1 MAMSWIVSIFSCNKL
16 SSFHQSLNKAEQM
29 VHFFCTEGNNKFSFQ
44 NRKLQSLFSAESA
57 ICLLH
62 FGKLLLCNPGFRH
75 KFMFHKSLNSTSHGG
90 IERRWKFTSSI
101 WFWKTP
107 FFLRLKMLV
116 MSTHLKLGHLSQE
129 LVYMGQSENTGDCWY
144 QFWIHFFDCDHNLVF
159 DLVDTWTSGPWGTNH
174 SHRGRPVAA
183 FPHSQSE
190 TRMNSIFL
198 IWGKFDQT
206 FTRYINVGHVSFS
219 WPTIVLLKC
228 LFGLSATA
236 CWTLGNLV
244 LSELFAPNGKC

>member
-62 FGKLLLCNPGFRH
+62 FGKLMLWNPGFRH

-107 FFLRLKMLV
+107 FFLRLEMLV

-144 QFWIHFFDCDHNLVF
+144 QFWIHFFDVTTIWCLVR
-159 DLVDTWTSGPWGTNH
+159 LTP
-174 SHRGRPVAA
+174 GRVVL
-183 FPHSQSE
+183 E
-190 TRMNSIFL
+190 E
-198 IWGKFDQT
+198 
-206 FTRYINVGHVSFS
+206 
-219 WPTIVLLKC
+219 PTIAIEDGLLQ
-228 LFGLSATA
+228 LFHIP
-236 CWTLGNLV
+236 NLRR
-244 LSELFAPNGKC
+244 EWIQYF

>member
-29 VHFFCTEGNNKFSFQ
+29 VQFFCTEGNNKFSFQ

-107 FFLRLKMLV
+107 FFLRLEMLV

-144 QFWIHFFDCDHNLVF
+144 QFWIHFFYCDHNGVWF
-159 DLVDTWTSGPWGTNH
+159 GYTWTSGPWGTNH

-190 TRMNSIFL
+190 TRINSIFR
-198 IWGKFDQT
+198 INGKFYQK
-206 FTRYINVGHVSFS
+206 FTRHINVGHVSFS
-219 WPTIVLLKC
+219 WPIMVSA
-228 LFGLSATA
+228 FGFQSTYILVGF
-236 CWTLGNLV
+236 LGI
-244 LSELFAPNGKC
+244 FAPNGKC

>member
-1 MAMSWIVSIFSCNKL
+1 MSWIVSIFSCNKL

-107 FFLRLKMLV
+107 FFLRLEMLV

-144 QFWIHFFDCDHNLVF
+144 QFWIHFFDVTTIWCLV
-159 DLVDTWTSGPWGTNH
+159 LLTP
-174 SHRGRPVAA
+174 GRVVL
-183 FPHSQSE
+183 E
-190 TRMNSIFL
+190 E
-198 IWGKFDQT
+198 
-206 FTRYINVGHVSFS
+206 
-219 WPTIVLLKC
+219 PTIAIEDGLLK
-228 LFGLSATA
+228 LFHIP
-236 CWTLGNLV
+236 NLRR
-244 LSELFAPNGKC
+244 E